1 MMLRKVAILVCL
13 AIGIGMLGVS
23 ESYTFYIVSHGGP
36 SDPFWGKVIKGMQ
49 AAEEF
54 INSSTGDSV
63 RAIYSGPP
71 VYSVEAFVEM
81 LNAAIAARPDGI
93 AATMTNPAAID
104 EPIRRAVSLGIPVI
118 AINTPDPRPREERAP
133 YLFFIGA
140 DQYLAG
146 VRAAERVLSVHTPTR
161 AVVAIH
167 EVGHVGFENRAQGFI
182 DTMSAAGV
190 PAEKLATGLDPT
202 QAIEILRG
210 YFTRHPDTDVIFTVG
225 TLVSTWVI
233 QFLQEQNLV
242 GQVVHV
248 AHDVHPVI
256 LKAIRDGT
264 TLLTISQRQ
273 YFQGYL
279 AVFYLYWYQK
289 FGFFPASDVL
299 TGPSVIDQK
308 NVDMVE
314 QNDLYW

>member
-1 MMLRKVAILVCL
+1 MLRKCVFFLFLLVSVG
-13 AIGIGMLGVS
+13 ALGLG
-23 ESYTFYIVSHGGP
+23 ENYTFYIVSHGGP

-54 INSSTGDSV
+54 INASTEDSV
-63 RAIYSGPP
+63 RVIYSGPP
-71 VYSVEAFVEM
+71 IYSVEAFVEM
-81 LNAAIAARPDGI
+81 LNAAIATRPDGI
-93 AATMTNPAAID
+93 AATMTNPEAVD
-104 EPIRRAVSLGIPVI
+104 EPMRRAISLGIPII
-118 AINTPDPRPREERAP
+118 AINTPDTRPREQRVP

-182 DTMSAAGV
+182 DTMATAGV
-190 PAEKLATGLDPT
+190 PVEKLATGLDPT
-202 QAIEILRG
+202 QAVELLRG
-210 YFTRHPDTDVIFTVG
+210 YFTRHADTDTIFTVG

-233 QFLQEQNLV
+233 QFLHEQDLA
-242 GQVVHV
+242 GKVVHA

-256 LKAIRDGT
+256 LNAIREGT

-299 TGPSVIDQK
+299 TGPSIIDRT

-314 QNDLYW
+314 QSELYW

>member
-1 MMLRKVAILVCL
+1 MLRRLAILVFVV
-13 AIGIGMLGVS
+13 LGVGAWALS
-23 ESYTFYIVSHGGP
+23 DNYTFYIVSHGGP
-36 SDPFWGKVIKGMQ
+36 ADPFWGKVIKGME
-49 AAEEF
+49 AAANF
-54 INSSTGDSV
+54 INASTEDSV
-63 RAIYSGPP
+63 RVIFSGPP

-93 AATMTNPAAID
+93 AATMTNPQATD
-104 EPIRRAVSLGIPVI
+104 EPMRRAISLGIPII
-118 AINTPDPRPREERAP
+118 AINTPDTRSREERIP

-146 VRAAERVLSVHTPTR
+146 VRAAERVLSVHKPTR

-167 EVGHVGFENRAQGFI
+167 EVGHVGFENRAKGFI
-182 DTMSAAGV
+182 DTMTAAGV

-202 QAIEILRG
+202 QALEVLRG
-210 YFTRHPDTDVIFTVG
+210 YFVRHPDTDVIFTVG
-225 TLVSTWVI
+225 TLTSIWVI
-233 QFLQEQNLV
+233 QFLEEQGLA
-242 GQVVHV
+242 GKVVHA

-256 LKAIRDGT
+256 LKAIREGT

-279 AVFYLYWYQK
+279 AVFYLYWYKK

-299 TGPSVIDQK
+299 TGPSIIDK
-308 NVDMVE
+308 TNVDMVE
-314 QNDLYW
+314 QNELYW